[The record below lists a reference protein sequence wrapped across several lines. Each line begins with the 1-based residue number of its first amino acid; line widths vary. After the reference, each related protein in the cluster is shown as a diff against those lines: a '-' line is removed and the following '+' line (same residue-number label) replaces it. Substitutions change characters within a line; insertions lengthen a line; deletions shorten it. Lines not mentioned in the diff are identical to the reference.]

1 MSLNWWQ
8 RLTGR
13 LTRWLRATWAQVNA
27 RDRRSS
33 DANHLPAPQLPG
45 TPLKVS
51 VVIPAL
57 NEARRIGDVVRYAF
71 SDPACG
77 EVIVID
83 DSSIDDTVTL
93 ARDAGATVITS
104 TMLGKGASME
114 DGYRAAQYEVVVY
127 LDGDLAGLRPNIISD
142 LAFPITTGGADMVK
156 AAFGRGGGRVTE
168 LTAKPML
175 KIFFPELVRFS
186 QPLGGIVAMRKQ
198 LLSSM
203 SFESGY
209 GVDVGLLIDAHMKNA
224 RITEVDIGSLDH
236 ESQSLQSLGLM
247 AQEVS
252 RVILDRA
259 KHAGRL
265 TVEHILAVFE
275 IERQNQTDIDSV
287 LGKLRDARKLVLLDM
302 DSTITNDRFVVEL
315 ARATGRTDALSK
327 LLDVGDDAANIDAID
342 AIAALFRFVH
352 QSEFEHVA
360 KNLALR
366 PGVIETV
373 NQLRRNGYK
382 VGVVSDS
389 YFIAA
394 EIVRRRIFADFA
406 LAHTMQFDRGTCQGV
421 VRINRSFSHDD
432 GCRDHVRCKS
442 NVLRYMINGGRSDVF
457 EHVMAVGNSKNDLC
471 LLELADAGF
480 TLEPRHSA
488 LGKSSRITE
497 LYAMGDLLL
506 HMRAPTG
513 SSDT

>member
-1 MSLNWWQ
+1 MRPDWWQ
-8 RLTGR
+8 RLASPII
-13 LTRWLRATWAQVNA
+13 RWLRATLSPGLA
-27 RDRRSS
+27 RDHRSRDS
-33 DANHLPAPQLPG
+33 GNAGEAKLVAPLP
-45 TPLKVS
+45 KVS

-57 NEARRIGDVVRYAF
+57 NEARRIGDVVRYALA
-71 SDPACG
+71 DPACG
-77 EVIVID
+77 EVIVVD
-83 DSSIDDTVTL
+83 DSSIDDTVAL
-93 ARDAGATVITS
+93 AREAGATVITS

-114 DGYRAAQYEVVVY
+114 DGYRAAQYDVVAY

-142 LAFPITTGGADMVK
+142 LIAPIAMDEADMVK
-156 AAFGRGGGRVTE
+156 ASFGRGGGRVTE

-186 QPLGGIVAMRKQ
+186 QPLGGIIAMRKQ
-198 LLSSM
+198 LLSTM

-209 GVDVGLLIDAHMKNA
+209 GVDIGLLIDVHMKNA
-224 RITEVDIGSLDH
+224 RVTQVDIGALDH

-287 LGKLRDARKLVLLDM
+287 LVKLRDARKLVLLDM
-302 DSTITNDRFVVEL
+302 DGTITCERFAVEL
-315 ARATGRTDALSK
+315 ARATGRIDALTK
-327 LLDVGDDAANIDAID
+327 LLDASDDAARIN
-342 AIAALFRFVH
+342 AIAGLFRFVH
-352 QSEFEHVA
+352 QSEFERVA
-360 KNLALR
+360 KNLTLR

-406 LAHTMQFDRGTCQGV
+406 MAHTMQFDRGTCQGV
-421 VRINRSFSHDD
+421 VRMNRAFSHDD
-432 GCRDHVRCKS
+432 GCRRHVSCKS
-442 NVLRYMINGGRSDVF
+442 NVLRYMINGERSDKL
-457 EHVMAVGNSKNDLC
+457 EHVIAVGDSANDLC
-471 LLELADAGF
+471 LLELADCGL
-480 TLEPRHSA
+480 TIEPRHPA
-488 LGKSSRITE
+488 LNQSSRVTE
-497 LYAMGDLLL
+497 LHAMSDVLK
-506 HMRAPTG
+506 HMRPPAIQAG
-513 SSDT
+513 